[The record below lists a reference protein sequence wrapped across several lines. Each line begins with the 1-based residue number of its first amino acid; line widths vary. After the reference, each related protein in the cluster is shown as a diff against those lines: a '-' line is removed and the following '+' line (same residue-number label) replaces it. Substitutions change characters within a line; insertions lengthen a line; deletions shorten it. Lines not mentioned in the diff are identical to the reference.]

1 MTREPRSLVRIRI
14 YRTRVIRSYAKFSL
28 DSLHRLNDTWAPR
41 RLIAERKFLS
51 LMSLLLLLPTVTCAL
66 RRSNRLAQKT
76 LSLNWRTSK
85 TLLRYEWKN
94 CIAPCK
100 ESKTVLECGLHMGR
114 IVCYRYRVSELNLH
128 ISCVL
133 CCVQLN
139 NFSWESKVRV
149 AQNLAN
155 LGKQ

>member
-41 RLIAERKFLS
+41 RLITERKFLS

-85 TLLRYEWKN
+85 TLLRYEWKIVSPHLRN
-94 CIAPCK
+94 PRQSSIVD
-100 ESKTVLECGLHMGR
+100 SVGR
-114 IVCYRYRVSELNLH
+114 IVCYRFRVSELTLH
-128 ISCVL
+128 IS
-133 CCVQLN
+133 
-139 NFSWESKVRV
+139 
-149 AQNLAN
+149 
-155 LGKQ
+155 

>member
-41 RLIAERKFLS
+41 RLITERKFLS

-85 TLLRYEWKN
+85 TLLRYEWKIVSPHLRN
-94 CIAPCK
+94 I
-100 ESKTVLECGLHMGR
+100 VLDCGLRMGR
-114 IVCYRYRVSELNLH
+114 IICHRCRVSELTLY
-128 ISCVL
+128 IS
-133 CCVQLN
+133 
-139 NFSWESKVRV
+139 
-149 AQNLAN
+149 
-155 LGKQ
+155 